1 LWKLAYCPADAIRNM
16 EKPMGLPRGQRK
28 ILEAIENE
36 LRVTDPGLTLV
47 LGAFSSVTRNQG
59 MPTIEELAHGAD

>member
-1 LWKLAYCPADAIRNM
+1 
-16 EKPMGLPRGQRK
+16 MGLPHGQRQ

-36 LRVTDPGLTLV
+36 LRVTDPGLTVV

-59 MPTIEELAHGAD
+59 MPSTEQLAHGAD